1 MRSPHRWFDVLIWPL
16 VDCLLFGSIGV
27 FISRQGGTHA
37 ADAVAYLLAG
47 ILLFHVIYQS
57 QIAVSTGFL
66 EETWS
71 RNILNLMTTPLRE
84 IEYAAGV
91 ALFGLVK
98 VAIGLTVVALAALAF
113 YSFDILDVGWGLLP
127 IGAMLLVV
135 GWSIS
140 LFVIGLVLRFGQ
152 SAEVLAWG
160 ILFVVMPLS
169 GVFVPIAE
177 LPPILQPIARMLP
190 TTHLFDA
197 ARTAARR
204 RRHAL
209 GSAGLGAAGL
219 RHRGVARPAL
229 HHPHARR
236 VPPAWLRDPLLLIVR
251 CAASRW
257 SATAA
262 RARPRW
268 PGRWPN
274 ASA

>member
-1 MRSPHRWFDVLIWPL
+1 MARRHRYVLMRSPHRWFDVLIWPL

-27 FISRQGGTHA
+27 FIARQGGTKA
-37 ADAVAYLLAG
+37 AAGVAYLLTG

-84 IEYAAGV
+84 IEYALGV
-91 ALFGLVK
+91 ALFGLAK
-98 VAIGLTVVALAALAF
+98 VAIGLTVVALAAFAF

-127 IGAMLLVV
+127 IGALLLVC

-169 GVFVPIAE
+169 GVFYPISA
-177 LPPILQPIARMLP
+177 LPPLLQPIARVLP
-190 TTHLFDA
+190 TTHLFAA
-197 ARTAARR
+197 ARTLLDGGAMPWGQLGWALLGCVIAAILGLLYITRMLGVFRR
-204 RRHAL
+204 RGFVTRF
-209 GSAGLGAAGL
+209 S
-219 RHRGVARPAL
+219 
-229 HHPHARR
+229 
-236 VPPAWLRDPLLLIVR
+236 
-251 CAASRW
+251 
-257 SATAA
+257 
-262 RARPRW
+262 
-268 PGRWPN
+268 
-274 ASA
+274 